1 MGVPDDGGCLL
12 ASGAVCSHEA
22 RSMSKT
28 SALRQKKIALFYD
41 GHMTGTFFQRGLGK
55 FCVESKGGQRADAWG
70 AAQRC
75 VRRCALEK

>member
-55 FCVESKGGQRADAWG
+55 LFFRGRG
-70 AAQRC
+70 ALLTRSAHFF
-75 VRRCALEK
+75 